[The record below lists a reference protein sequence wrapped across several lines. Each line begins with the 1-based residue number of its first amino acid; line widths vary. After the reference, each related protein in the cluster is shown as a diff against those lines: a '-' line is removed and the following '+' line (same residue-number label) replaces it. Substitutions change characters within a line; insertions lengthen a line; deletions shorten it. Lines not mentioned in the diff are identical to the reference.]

1 MTTTLVDERHFF
13 FNFYLVAAKGLHW
26 YIKFMQIEAL
36 PEKGKR
42 IINYLRLSVTDR
54 CNLRCIYCMPEEGVD
69 FVPHDEVLSYEE
81 MLRLV
86 EICVKAGIRK
96 VRLTGGEPLVR
107 KGFLSFL
114 QRLSAV
120 EDLKEISLT
129 TNGVLLKDYAA
140 DIRRCGICR
149 INVSL
154 DSLDRRKFLRITG
167 RDRFVRVLEG
177 IEEAD
182 RLGFEPI
189 KINVVAMRGIN
200 DDEILDFARLTVT
213 KPYHVRFIE
222 FMPVGKNNGW
232 SNDRFIP
239 AEEIMNRI
247 RTLGDLKALN
257 HNSLDGPA
265 QRFILQGAK
274 GEIGLIAALSNHFCD
289 QCNRL
294 RLTAEGHLRGCLFSD
309 QEIDIKTPL
318 RQGRGEEE
326 LLELV
331 KLAIDRKPKDHGL
344 VQKDPRKCVRHMSS
358 IGG

>member
-1 MTTTLVDERHFF
+1 MNAEPSPL
-13 FNFYLVAAKGLHW
+13 KGN
-26 YIKFMQIEAL
+26 
-36 PEKGKR
+36 R

-69 FVPHDEVLSYEE
+69 FVPHNQVLSYEE

-86 EICVKAGIRK
+86 EISVKAGIRK

-107 KGFLSFL
+107 KGFIPFL
-114 QRLSAV
+114 EKLSAI
-120 EDLKEISLT
+120 EDLNEISLT
-129 TNGVLLKDYAA
+129 TNGVLLKEFAS
-140 DIRRCGICR
+140 DIKRCGICR

-154 DSLDRRKFLRITG
+154 DSLNPQKFVRITG
-167 RDRFVRVLEG
+167 RDSFHRVLDG
-177 IEEAD
+177 IEEAE
-182 RLGFEPI
+182 RLGFHPI

-200 DDEILDFARLTVT
+200 DDEILDFGRLTLS

-222 FMPVGKNNGW
+222 FMPIGKNNSW
-232 SNDRFIP
+232 TSDRFIS
-239 AEEIMNRI
+239 ADEILNTI
-247 RTLGDLKALN
+247 RTLGELKVLV

-265 QRFILQGAK
+265 QRYKLQGAK
-274 GEIGLIAALSNHFCD
+274 GEIGLIGAISHHFCN

-318 RQGRGEEE
+318 RQGRCEED
-326 LLELV
+326 LLELI
-331 KLAIDRKPKDHGL
+331 KLAIDKKPKDHGL
-344 VQKDPRKCVRHMSS
+344 VQTDPKKCVRHMSS